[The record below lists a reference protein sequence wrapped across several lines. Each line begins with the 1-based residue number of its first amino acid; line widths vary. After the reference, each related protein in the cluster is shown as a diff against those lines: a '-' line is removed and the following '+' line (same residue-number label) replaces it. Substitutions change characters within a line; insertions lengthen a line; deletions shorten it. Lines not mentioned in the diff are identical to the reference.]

1 MIAVLLNS
9 ASIMWALSSFGSCL
23 IAWQRALMRMARIW
37 LSVCLRDYCQR
48 PFDVVLA
55 VIAQERKQRP

>member
-37 LSVCLRDYCQR
+37 LSFGRMPQGLLSA
-48 PFDVVLA
+48 P
-55 VIAQERKQRP
+55 I